1 MYTPTDDIIKR
12 IFGEILT
19 AHFSTPGFEEKLKQF
34 ADKVMDATVMF
45 FTRTIKNPQF
55 SPSAKKFHYQ
65 FNFRELAKIT
75 SGMLR
80 SVPQIY
86 KNSHHVVRLWM
97 HEVKR
102 VFEDRFINNDD
113 LVLFRSILK
122 DSISKTIGDYNEK
135 DNPFVEPIIYTTF
148 QTGEF
153 YSSSDDIV

>member
-1 MYTPTDDIIKR
+1 
-12 IFGEILT
+12 
-19 AHFSTPGFEEKLKQF
+19 
-34 ADKVMDATVMF
+34 MF

-86 KNSHHVVRLWM
+86 KNSNHVVRLWM

-113 LVLFRSILK
+113 MTLFRSILK
-122 DSISKTIGDYNEK
+122 DSISKTIGDFNEK
-135 DNPFVEPIIYTTF
+135 DTPFADPIIFTTF
-148 QTGEF
+148 MG
-153 YSSSDDIV
+153 